1 MALPRVMRRGLPHTV
16 DRHTAGRHDAQPGTV
31 CHDRQVRPTVLI
43 VDDHPSFR
51 EAAAAL
57 LEADGFEV
65 VGAAGDGPA
74 ALIAAARLRPQ
85 IVLLDV
91 QLPGSDGFVVAEKL
105 AAMPDRPAVV
115 LVSSRDAGAYAARI
129 AAAPVLGFIAKRD
142 LSGPAVSALVGG
154 D

>member
-1 MALPRVMRRGLPHTV
+1 MRRGLPHTV
-16 DRHTAGRHDAQPGTV
+16 DRRVAGRHDAQPGTV
-31 CHDRQVRPTVLI
+31 CHDRRVPPTVLI

-74 ALIAAARLRPQ
+74 AMTAVARLRPQ

-91 QLPGSDGFVVAEKL
+91 QLPGNDGFAVAEEL
-105 AAMPDRPAVV
+105 AALPDRPAVV
-115 LVSSRDAGAYAARI
+115 LISSRDPAAYAGRI
-129 AAAPVLGFIAKRD
+129 AGAPVLGFIAKRD